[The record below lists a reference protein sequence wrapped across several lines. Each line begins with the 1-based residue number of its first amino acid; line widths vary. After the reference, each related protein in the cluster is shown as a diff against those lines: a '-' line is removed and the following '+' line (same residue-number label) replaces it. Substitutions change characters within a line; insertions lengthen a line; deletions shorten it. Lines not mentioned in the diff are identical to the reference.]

1 MRKPLGRLTRLSLR
15 DAWRHESG
23 EFTPWLAEPE
33 NLALLAEALGLEDL
47 VCVATETQVGDFKVD
62 LLCTDGADQ
71 VIIENQLAPTN
82 HGHLGQILTYAAG
95 VGAKKVIWIAESF
108 RPEHAAALQFL
119 NENTSEDLGFFGVQV
134 ELWQIGDS
142 PPAPKF
148 EVVVEPN
155 DWVRAGRE
163 QARAAADASP
173 GRRLQQGFWTALV
186 EKAAKEAPKIRLGT
200 PRPRPWF
207 RCPLPRVG
215 FAWSVRIHGRDSSLD
230 VGLVIRGTDAARHFA
245 ALAARRAEIE
255 RGLGFDLE
263 WQESPDAGRYR
274 LASTL
279 EDAPLEDESRWG
291 EYLDWIVRRLAKMDE
306 VLRPVVMS
314 LP

>member
-1 MRKPLGRLTRLSLR
+1 MKKPLGRLTRLPLR

-23 EFTPWLAEPE
+23 EFTPWIAEPD

-47 VCVATETQVGDFKVD
+47 VCVATEAQVGDFKVD

-119 NENTSEDLGFFGVQV
+119 NENS
-134 ELWQIGDS
+134 
-142 PPAPKF
+142 
-148 EVVVEPN
+148 
-155 DWVRAGRE
+155 
-163 QARAAADASP
+163 
-173 GRRLQQGFWTALV
+173 
-186 EKAAKEAPKIRLGT
+186 
-200 PRPRPWF
+200 
-207 RCPLPRVG
+207 
-215 FAWSVRIHGRDSSLD
+215 
-230 VGLVIRGTDAARHFA
+230 

-263 WQESPDAGRYR
+263 WQESPDAGRCR

-291 EYLDWIVRRLAKMDE
+291 EYLDWIVRRLVRMDD
-306 VLRPVVMS
+306 VLRSVVMS